1 MSGLLIDIQNCSV
14 FRNRPI
20 LDRVTLQVAP
30 FAHTAIVGP
39 NGSGKSTLIRLLMR
53 DLYPSRAD
61 GETPVNRFMGQDN
74 WTQAELRQA
83 ISLVSM
89 KFAESLLDVGTL
101 NAFDAVASSVFG
113 TYGYFPA
120 GSLTAEQRETTEQAL
135 ELMHLHEVARQPL
148 HILSTG
154 QLRKVLIARAMVLK
168 PKLILLDEPSLGLD
182 IAAQSEFLDYLTK
195 VMTSATVIMV
205 THHLEE
211 ILPGMDQVVLM
222 KDGRVFASGHKETVL
237 TEETLSS
244 VFDIPLRVSR
254 SADGAF
260 SMQRR

>member
-1 MSGLLIDIQNCSV
+1 MSNLLIDIQNCSV

-53 DLYPSRAD
+53 DLYPSR
-61 GETPVNRFMGQDN
+61 GEGEAPVNRFLGEDT
-74 WTQAELRQA
+74 WTQADLRQA

-89 KFAESLLDVGTL
+89 KFAENLLDVGTL
-101 NAFDAVASSVFG
+101 DVFEAVISSVFG
-113 TYGYFPA
+113 TYGFYRPDA
-120 GSLTAEQRETTEQAL
+120 VTAEQRQATEQAL
-135 ELMHLHEVARQPL
+135 ELMNLHRIARQPL
-148 HILSTG
+148 HLLSTG

-195 VMTSATVIMV
+195 VMTSATVVMV

-211 ILPGMDQVVLM
+211 ILPGMDKVLLM
-222 KDGRVFASGHKETVL
+222 KDGRVFTFGDKADIL
-237 TEETLSS
+237 TDETLSAL
-244 VFDIPLRVSR
+244 FDIPVRVRIS
-254 SADGAF
+254 SDGVY
-260 SMQRR
+260 SMHRG